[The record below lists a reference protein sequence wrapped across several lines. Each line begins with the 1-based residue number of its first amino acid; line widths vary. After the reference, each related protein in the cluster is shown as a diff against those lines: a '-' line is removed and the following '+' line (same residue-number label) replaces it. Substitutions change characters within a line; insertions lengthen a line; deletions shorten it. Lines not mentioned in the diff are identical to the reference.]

1 VNTIALNFAIFG
13 FIALAV
19 AGVSLLTRELVL
31 RRRERIDRR
40 LEGHLE
46 GGVLPTLRVEPAPL
60 GRWSVAARIDRWF
73 GRLVTETG
81 IGLSAES
88 AFLSALTAGLLLG
101 GALFLYR
108 DSLISGLGGL
118 LVGVTAVMSVFF
130 VLRAR
135 RHGVISEQFPE
146 TVELLARG
154 IRAGESVD
162 QAIEM
167 VSEHVPDPLATE
179 FRRCASQLQ
188 MGLSLEAS
196 IAALS
201 RRVPLSE
208 TRLFAAALMIQRQAG
223 GELAVALERMANVFR
238 DRLAY
243 QRQYRAAT
251 ALARGSAG
259 VVVVVTALAAAFMLI
274 RQPEYVR
281 EFLSMAQGQAML
293 AAAIVLQITGIVWL
307 YSMFRTEY

>member
-1 VNTIALNFAIFG
+1 MSTIALNYAVFG
-13 FIALAV
+13 FVALVV
-19 AGVSLLTRELVL
+19 AGVLLLIRELAWK
-31 RRRERIDRR
+31 RRERIAQR
-40 LEGHLE
+40 LGEPAE
-46 GGVLPTLRVEPAPL
+46 GGALPTLRVEPAPL
-60 GRWSVAARIDRWF
+60 AGWRIAERIDRWF
-73 GRLVTETG
+73 SRLVIETG
-81 IGLSAES
+81 VDLSAES
-88 AFLSALTAGLLLG
+88 AFLSALAAGLLLG
-101 GALFLYR
+101 GGLFLYR
-108 DSLISGLGGL
+108 DSLLSGLGGL

-130 VLRAR
+130 LLRSR
-135 RHGVISEQFPE
+135 RHRVISEQFPE

-167 VSEHVPDPLATE
+167 VSQHVRDPLATE

-188 MGLSLEAS
+188 MGLSLEAA
-196 IAALS
+196 IGALS

-208 TRLFAAALMIQRQAG
+208 TRLFAAALMVQRRAG

-259 VVVVVTALAAAFMLI
+259 VVVTVTAVAGAYMLV

-281 EFLSMAQGQAML
+281 DFLSLTQGQMML
-293 AAAIVLQITGIVWL
+293 AAAIVLQLTGIVWL